1 MYTDSNKHVEHAV
14 MSTGYYI
21 MIMIHFSTI
30 VEVQLIKELPINI
43 KLEVQQFLLH
53 TMIFSCKD
61 YTQVKSLHYKLIPMA
76 LEIITL
82 LGFAYLV
89 KSRCTLRSNSN
100 SHLILIDPLHL
111 PFAHTTSHHMYVH
124 GYLLNRNQAIVTYK
138 SQAPTPLSCVRPYL
152 GEFWSKNQV

>member
-53 TMIFSCKD
+53 TMIFFM
-61 YTQVKSLHYKLIPMA
+61 QRLHTSQELA
-76 LEIITL
+76 LQTNTYGTRNNNIIRL
-82 LGFAYLV
+82 
-89 KSRCTLRSNSN
+89 C
-100 SHLILIDPLHL
+100 L
-111 PFAHTTSHHMYVH
+111 PGEKPVH
-124 GYLLNRNQAIVTYK
+124 FK
-138 SQAPTPLSCVRPYL
+138 
-152 GEFWSKNQV
+152 E